1 MPYTQPSPRPDAPDG
16 TGTARLQVTTFA
28 GPSLVVEIHGE
39 IDVFSAPELRD
50 ELLRVIRR
58 YGPQLA
64 LDLAGVTFIDCAGV
78 NVLLATRR
86 RAGLERRFSRR
97 DPRFAARAAGDLAA
111 GPGMGLRAAVA
122 RRRASVTSAGWPPR

>member
-1 MPYTQPSPRPDAPDG
+1 MGPEPVRIRHAIYPPRPSPQPHAPDG
-16 TGTARLQVTTFA
+16 TGTAGLQVTTFA

-39 IDVFSAPELRD
+39 IDIFSAPGLRD

-86 RAGLERRFSRR
+86 RAGLE
-97 DPRFAARAAGDLAA
+97 D
-111 GPGMGLRAAVA
+111 GMGLRAAVA
-122 RRRASVTSAGWPPR
+122 RRRAAVTSAGWPPR